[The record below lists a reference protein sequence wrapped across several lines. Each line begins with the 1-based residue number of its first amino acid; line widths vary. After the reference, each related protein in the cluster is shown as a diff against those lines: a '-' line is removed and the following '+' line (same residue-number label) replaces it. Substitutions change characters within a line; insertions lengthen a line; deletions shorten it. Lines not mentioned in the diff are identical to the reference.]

1 MKRTEN
7 KKICQIKV
15 TGKCGKGCRGM
26 SWSEPLMTK
35 KQANKKFRAQGKKAC
50 TEWQKI
56 GGNRKILALPL
67 KIINGWRAA
76 WQRQQ
81 SSLAGRQMIILVLS
95 NLSKST
101 FLFALFI
108 D

>member
-50 TEWQKI
+50 TEW
-56 GGNRKILALPL
+56 
-67 KIINGWRAA
+67 
-76 WQRQQ
+76 
-81 SSLAGRQMIILVLS
+81 
-95 NLSKST
+95 
-101 FLFALFI
+101 
-108 D
+108 